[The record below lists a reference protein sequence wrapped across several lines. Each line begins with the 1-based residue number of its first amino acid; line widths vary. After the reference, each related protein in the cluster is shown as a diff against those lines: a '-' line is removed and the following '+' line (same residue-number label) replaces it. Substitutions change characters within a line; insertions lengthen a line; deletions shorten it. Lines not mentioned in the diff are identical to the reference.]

1 MGGRISA
8 GQLACIP
15 GTHIQQLSL
24 TGEND
29 LWSMRPGL
37 ERMLLKLLQRLVV
50 QLGGWETAQ
59 NDPLG
64 MLSNPPGGTALCLFL
79 FCFNFRFCHKSFT
92 ASFGLLPQ
100 SRNLKFVCL
109 FVSEGWFIK
118 NVGFTNVDCS
128 GYGI

>member
-1 MGGRISA
+1 M
-8 GQLACIP
+8 
-15 GTHIQQLSL
+15 
-24 TGEND
+24 
-29 LWSMRPGL
+29 
-37 ERMLLKLLQRLVV
+37 
-50 QLGGWETAQ
+50 AQ
-59 NDPLG
+59 DDPLG

-79 FCFNFRFCHKSFT
+79 FCFNFGFCHKSFT